1 MSHDLVKVLH
11 LQLLSAGSVAS
22 HRSDAQC
29 TVIGKYKYIQITMK
43 IRRVQSPCITLLADG
58 AAGEA
63 GEVLTQGYVKNGKP
77 KAVLGGAHMSHI
89 LSGIA
94 VYLASQ
100 GSGGGKPAQREY

>member
-1 MSHDLVKVLH
+1 MY
-11 LQLLSAGSVAS
+11 
-22 HRSDAQC
+22 RNWE
-29 TVIGKYKYIQITMK
+29 IQIYTNNDENSAC
-43 IRRVQSPCITLLADG
+43 QSPCITLLADG

-94 VYLASQ
+94 IYLASQ
-100 GSGGGKPAQREY
+100 DSGGGKPAQREY

>member
-1 MSHDLVKVLH
+1 MSHDLAKVLH
-11 LQLLSAGSVAS
+11 QRGRWGWHHIG

-63 GEVLTQGYVKNGKP
+63 GEVLTQGYVKNDKS

-94 VYLASQ
+94 IYLASQ
-100 GSGGGKPAQREY
+100 DSGGGKPAQREY